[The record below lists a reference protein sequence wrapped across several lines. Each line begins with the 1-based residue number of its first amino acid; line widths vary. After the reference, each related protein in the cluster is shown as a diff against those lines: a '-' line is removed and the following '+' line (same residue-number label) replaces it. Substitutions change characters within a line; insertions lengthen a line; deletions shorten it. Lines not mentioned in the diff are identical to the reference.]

1 VPAHR
6 RQNLNL
12 PVAATFPRPSDPPAS
27 PAGAAATPPP
37 PRLVLVALGAPADP
51 AGPALL
57 PPAVASR
64 LEGLTG
70 LPMRPIPDP
79 ADPDA
84 ALAALAAS
92 PGAWLAPLTL
102 DPGLAL
108 PRGSWAEALGAWR
121 QPVLLLVGSAQPPT
135 GLPAAATALLL
146 QRGVPL
152 VGLIQWGGTWDG
164 EARRRDGLPWLGWLD
179 PQATAAP
186 GPASDDGEAALLAAL
201 ELRWR
206 RIQELLA

>member
-1 VPAHR
+1 MSAHR

-12 PVAATFPRPSDPPAS
+12 PVSATDPRPSDPPAS
-27 PAGAAATPPP
+27 PAGAAAAP

-57 PPAVASR
+57 PPAVATR

-70 LPMRPIPDP
+70 LPVRPIPDP
-79 ADPDA
+79 VDPDA
-84 ALAALAAS
+84 ALAVLAAS

-121 QPVLLLVGSAQPPT
+121 QPVLLLVGSAQPST

-152 VGLIQWGGTWDG
+152 VGLIQWGGAWDG
-164 EARRRDGLPWLGWLD
+164 EERRRDGLPWLGWLD
-179 PQATAAP
+179 AQATAAP
-186 GPASDDGEAALLAAL
+186 GSAIDDGEAVLLAAL